1 MNDASKQRFGHTVRF
16 DKYRTSNVIKIISIT
31 LAIIII
37 PLEIF
42 VQNVLQDKEGNL
54 IRDFQNG
61 LAGSA
66 SFLKVFMNIPLVL
79 MTPQVTLLFM
89 ILLFLSTDSLIA
101 FKSSILTCFGIYIM
115 TFLKLLYK
123 DGRPFWVE
131 PDIKGYSCAFD
142 FAGPSYHLFIL
153 TFFWVYNL
161 VMYCMKYAETVNL
174 PIIYFLASLMVLLG
188 IWVIIGGL
196 YTGSIFIY

>member
-1 MNDASKQRFGHTVRF
+1 MKVASKDRFGHTVRF
-16 DKYRTSNVIKIISIT
+16 DKYRTSNVIKIICIT

-42 VQNVLQDKEGNL
+42 VQNVLQDKEGNM
-54 IRDFQNG
+54 IRNFQTN
-61 LAGSA
+61 LDGSA
-66 SFLKVFMNIPLVL
+66 SFLRVFMQIPLALV
-79 MTPQVTLLFM
+79 TPQITLLFM
-89 ILLFLSTDSLIA
+89 ILLYLSTDSLIA
-101 FKSSILTCFGIYIM
+101 FKSSLLTCFGIYIM

-142 FAGPSYHLFIL
+142 FAGPAYHLFIL

-161 VMYCMKYAETVNL
+161 VMYCMKYAEEVNL
-174 PIIYFLASLMVLLG
+174 PLIYFLGVMMFLLG

>member
-1 MNDASKQRFGHTVRF
+1 MIKF
-16 DKYRTSNVIKIISIT
+16 DKYRTSNVIKIICIT

-42 VQNVLQDKEGNL
+42 VQNVLQDKEGDL
-54 IRDFQNG
+54 IRNFQQR
-61 LAGSA
+61 LDGSS
-66 SFLKVFMNIPLVL
+66 SFYQVFFNIPLALV
-79 MTPQVTLLFM
+79 TPHATALFM
-89 ILLFLSTDSLIA
+89 ILFYLATDSLIA
-101 FKSSILTCFGIYIM
+101 FKSSLLTCFGIYII

-131 PDIKGYSCAFD
+131 PDIKGYNCSFD

-153 TFFWVYNL
+153 SFFWVYNL
-161 VMYCMKYAETVNL
+161 VMYCMKYAEEVNYY
-174 PIIYFLASLMVLLG
+174 IVYSMGAFLFFLG
-188 IWVIIGGL
+188 IWIIVGGL